1 MVYTVTFNPSLDYVV
16 AVDDFQL
23 GMTNRT
29 TSEQLYPGGKG
40 INVSVMLKHLGVE
53 STALGFIAGF
63 IGEEIRRNAQEI
75 GVNASFIRLD
85 KGNSRINLKLRTIE
99 GTEINGRG
107 PSIPVEKVHELLENL
122 EQLQD
127 GDVLVLAGSIPA
139 TIPNSVY
146 RDILKRVAEK
156 EILTVVDASG
166 DLLVNVLEY
175 RPFLIKPNQHE
186 LEEIFRVQITERE
199 EIVRYARLLQKQ
211 GAQNVLVS
219 MGGKGAI
226 LVAADGEV
234 YDAAA
239 PKGQLIN
246 GVGAGDSMVAG
257 FLSGWMAEHNYQHA
271 FYMGVAAGS
280 ATAFSEYLAGQDEV
294 ERVYHQ
300 IVKEDM

>member
-75 GVNASFIRLD
+75 GVNASFIRID

-139 TIPNSVY
+139 TIPDSIY

-156 EILTVVDASG
+156 EIMTAVDATG

-175 RPFLIKPNQHE
+175 HPFLIKPNQHE

-199 EIVRYARLLQKQ
+199 EIVRYAKLLQKQ
-211 GAQNVLVS
+211 GAKNVLVS

-239 PKGQLIN
+239 PKGKLIN

-257 FLSGWMAEHNYQHA
+257 FLSGWMSEHNYQHA
-271 FYMGVAAGS
+271 FHMGVAAGS
-280 ATAFSEYLAGQDEV
+280 ATAFSEYLAERNEV

-300 IVKEDM
+300 IMKEDM

>member
-75 GVNASFIRLD
+75 GVNASFIRID

-139 TIPNSVY
+139 TIPDSIY

-156 EILTVVDASG
+156 EILTAVDATG

-175 RPFLIKPNQHE
+175 HPFLIKPNQHE

-199 EIVRYARLLQKQ
+199 EIVRYAKLLQKQ
-211 GAQNVLVS
+211 GAKNVLVS

-239 PKGQLIN
+239 PKGKLIN

-257 FLSGWMAEHNYQHA
+257 FLSGWMSEHNYQHA
-271 FYMGVAAGS
+271 FHMGVAAGS
-280 ATAFSEYLAGQDEV
+280 ATAFSEYLAERNEV

-300 IVKEDM
+300 IMKEDM

>member
-40 INVSVMLKHLGVE
+40 INVSVILKHLGVE
-53 STALGFIAGF
+53 STALGFTAGF

-75 GVNASFIRLD
+75 GVNASFIRID

-139 TIPNSVY
+139 SIPDSIY

-156 EILTVVDASG
+156 EIMTVVDATG

-175 RPFLIKPNQHE
+175 HPFLIKPNQHE
-186 LEEIFRVQITERE
+186 LEEIFQIQITERG
-199 EIVRYARLLQKQ
+199 EIVHYAKLLQEQ
-211 GAQNVLVS
+211 GAKNVLVS

-239 PKGQLIN
+239 PKGKLMN

-271 FYMGVAAGS
+271 FHMGVAAGS
-280 ATAFSEYLAGQDEV
+280 ATAFSEYLAERDEV

-300 IVKEDM
+300 IMKEDM